1 MLREDRQIK
10 RINWRTRGRTKASR
24 DINGD
29 GSKEIELIV
38 SSLIEIKTS
47 SPVTTSLTSL
57 PDTHFKM
64 PLSIFFPLFC
74 RLDQVSFFHLL
85 FFFQYP
91 GMRHCFLPHLLSH
104 ISK

>member
-10 RINWRTRGRTKASR
+10 RIKWRTRGRTKAAR

-57 PDTHFKM
+57 PDIHFKKDA
-64 PLSIFFPLFC
+64 LVHI
-74 RLDQVSFFHLL
+74 LL
-85 FFFQYP
+85 FI
-91 GMRHCFLPHLLSH
+91 L
-104 ISK
+104 

>member
-10 RINWRTRGRTKASR
+10 RIKWRTRGRTKATR

-57 PDTHFKM
+57 PDIHFKKDS
-64 PLSIFFPLFC
+64 L
-74 RLDQVSFFHLL
+74 V
-85 FFFQYP
+85 
-91 GMRHCFLPHLLSH
+91 H
-104 ISK
+104 IPPFIL